1 MTMITETRPEAA
13 GAPGGA
19 DAGAPAE
26 VARAA
31 PAEFAGWLTTVD
43 HQRIGRLYVATS
55 LLVALGALVIGGL
68 LALERIDLDGYDI
81 LDSGAVGQLIYLYG
95 FGLAFGAVVPL
106 LLGLACAVVPLQ
118 VGAANI
124 AFPRAAA
131 LSFWAWLAG
140 VGLLIAAFAM
150 NGGPGGGDVNG
161 VDLFLVALA
170 LIAAALLV
178 LAVCL
183 GATIVTL
190 RAPGMFLDEV
200 PTLAWSVLVTAVVLL
215 ATLPVLVGLCIFLF
229 VDHRYGSRSVFGG
242 NLGVAGYLQWSIEQ
256 PQVFAYALPALGFVA
271 DVLPV
276 SARVRQPMRPILLGA
291 IALGGFAGL
300 GAFAAAPFA
309 PGGFDDAPYLAL
321 GIAGALA
328 ALLVL
333 AIGALALRTGKPR
346 LIAPI
351 VWAVVTALML
361 LVGGAV
367 GALTGWDGL
376 NVVGTMYQT
385 AQSDYVLLGGLLGGL
400 GALAYWGP
408 KLWGR
413 LLPSGPAMGLAVL
426 GLLGVVLAA
435 FPNVIL
441 GFLDQPSD
449 SVAFFANPVFEE
461 PDAGPL
467 LNTLTLVGFGVLAL
481 TVAGF
486 GALALRGFTRGDPAG
501 ADPWDANT
509 LEWTTTSPPPAG
521 NFEGPLAVTS
531 PEPLLDE
538 KAERTGTATGEA
550 G

>member
-1 MTMITETRPEAA
+1 MTTITETRPEAA
-13 GAPGGA
+13 GPPGV
-19 DAGAPAE
+19 DAGAADS
-26 VARAA
+26 ARAVA
-31 PAEFAGWLTTVD
+31 PAEFAGWLTTTD
-43 HQRIGRLYVATS
+43 HKRIGRLYVAAS

-68 LALERIDLDGYDI
+68 LALERIDLGGYEI
-81 LDSGAVGQLIYLYG
+81 LDSSSVGQLIYLYG

-106 LLGLACAVVPLQ
+106 LLGVACAVVPLQ

-131 LSFWAWLAG
+131 LSFWGWLAG
-140 VGLLIAAFAM
+140 LGLLIAAFAM

-183 GATIVTL
+183 GATIITL

-200 PTLAWSVLVTAVVLL
+200 PMFAWSVLVTSVVLL
-215 ATLPVLVGLCIFLF
+215 ATLPVLVGLCILLF
-229 VDHRYGSRSVFGG
+229 VDHRYGSRAVFGG
-242 NLGVAGYLQWSIEQ
+242 NVGIAGYLQWSIEQ
-256 PQVFAYALPALGFVA
+256 PQVYVYALPALGFVA

-276 SARVRQPMRPILLGA
+276 GARVRQPMRPIVLGA

-300 GAFAAAPFA
+300 GAFVAAPFA
-309 PGGFDDAPYLAL
+309 PGAYDDAPYLAL
-321 GIAGALA
+321 GIAGLIAP
-328 ALLVL
+328 LLVL
-333 AIGALALRTGKPR
+333 ALGALAQRTGQPR
-346 LIAPI
+346 VIAPL

-376 NVVGTMYQT
+376 NLVGTIYQT

-400 GALAYWGP
+400 GAVAYWGP

-413 LLPSGPAMGLAVL
+413 LLPSTPAMGLAVL

-449 SVAFFANPVFEE
+449 SVAFFGNAVFEE

-467 LNTLTLVGFGVLAL
+467 LNTLTLVGFGLLVL
-481 TVAGF
+481 TVVGL
-486 GALALRGFTRGDPAG
+486 GALALKAFRRGDAAG
-501 ADPWDANT
+501 ADPWEANT
-509 LEWTTTSPPPAG
+509 LEWSVASPPPDG
-521 NFEGPLAVTS
+521 NFGVPLAVTS
-531 PEPLLDE
+531 PEPLLDA
-538 KAERTGTATGEA
+538 KAERTDRGDEA
-550 G
+550 